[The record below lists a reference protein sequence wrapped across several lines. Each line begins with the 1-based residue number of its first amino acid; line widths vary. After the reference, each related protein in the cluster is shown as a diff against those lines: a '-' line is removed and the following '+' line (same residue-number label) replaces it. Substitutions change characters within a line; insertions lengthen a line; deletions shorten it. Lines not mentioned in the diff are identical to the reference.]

1 MRNTQ
6 TDFVESLKAAA
17 RENPLAAGL
26 IAGGALW
33 LLIGNDRLKGAV
45 SSAAAAA
52 SSTVDLG
59 SRNLRAAGSKFET
72 TSAPPTVPEMEGD
85 HDGQSRVQETF
96 RQARSTASD
105 AVSGAVD
112 QISGVADSMRDRL
125 VEGVAYARENFSK
138 MSSPLPDRDTLERA
152 RSSLSDV
159 FERQPLVLGAIGLA
173 IGAAVAGA
181 FQASEI
187 ENELVGELS
196 DTVKEDLS
204 TRSEAV
210 AQHVREGVNTLSF
223 EISNAGAES
232 IDRLKQAGRD
242 ALDVARETTKGEPKT
257 PGKGASLANQTGP
270 G

>member
-72 TSAPPTVPEMEGD
+72 TSAPPTVPEMEVD
-85 HDGQSRVQETF
+85 HDGQSRVQDTF

-105 AVSGAVD
+105 AMSGAVD

-125 VEGVAYARENFSK
+125 DEGVAYARENFSK
-138 MSSPLPDRDTLERA
+138 MSSPLPDRDTLEWA

-181 FQASEI
+181 FQTSEI

-210 AQHVREGVNTLSF
+210 AKHVREGVNTLSS

>member
-6 TDFVESLKAAA
+6 TDFVEALKAAA

-72 TSAPPTVPEMEGD
+72 TSAPPTVPEM
-85 HDGQSRVQETF
+85 DGQSRIQETF

-105 AVSGAVD
+105 AMSGAVD

-125 VEGVAYARENFSK
+125 DEGVAYARENFSK

-181 FQASEI
+181 FQTSEI

-210 AQHVREGVNTLSF
+210 AQNVREGVNTLRS

-242 ALDVARETTKGEPKT
+242 ALDVARETTKGGPKT
-257 PGKGASLANQTGP
+257 PGKGASSLANQTGP

>member
-105 AVSGAVD
+105 AMSGAVD

-125 VEGVAYARENFSK
+125 DEGVAYAREN

-181 FQASEI
+181 FQTSEI

-210 AQHVREGVNTLSF
+210 AKHVREGVNTLSS

>member
-1 MRNTQ
+1 
-6 TDFVESLKAAA
+6 
-17 RENPLAAGL
+17 
-26 IAGGALW
+26 
-33 LLIGNDRLKGAV
+33 
-45 SSAAAAA
+45 
-52 SSTVDLG
+52 
-59 SRNLRAAGSKFET
+59 
-72 TSAPPTVPEMEGD
+72 
-85 HDGQSRVQETF
+85 
-96 RQARSTASD
+96 
-105 AVSGAVD
+105 VD

-125 VEGVAYARENFSK
+125 DEGVAYARENFSK

-181 FQASEI
+181 FQTSEI

-210 AQHVREGVNTLSF
+210 AKHVREGVNTLSS